1 MFLSDL
7 LKGACFGYKFSGI
20 FKLRLFNG
28 LADIYGFYWE
38 NWLAQKPDLVPALL
52 EGTGSILKEFG
63 TWSYFWSVLDSEKIE
78 FSTIVD
84 LAH

>member
-7 LKGACFGYKFSGI
+7 LKDAWFGYKFSGI

-38 NWLAQKPDLVPALL
+38 NWLTQNPALVPALI
-52 EGTGSILKEFG
+52 EGAGSTLKVFC